1 MAKQVIVITGTPGV
15 GKTSVSRMLAS
26 KLDADIIE
34 VGELVEKE
42 KLFTGFDEDRGTFI
56 ADTDRLSK
64 RIGSLIENSSRRDIL
79 VVGHFAVDLLPPD
92 KIHKVFVLRRYP
104 EELRAVLERRGYK
117 GRKLWENLVAEA
129 LDVCL
134 CESVGLCGE
143 GKVCEVDVTGRDFEE
158 VVEEIISILE
168 GRGDCRVGVT
178 DWLGRLEAEGKLDE
192 YMKHF

>member
-26 KLDADIIE
+26 KLNADIIE
-34 VGELVEKE
+34 VGELVERE

-92 KIHKVFVLRRYP
+92 KIHRVFVLRRYP
-104 EELRAVLERRGYK
+104 EELRIVLERRGYK
-117 GRKLWENLVAEA
+117 GRKIWENLVAEA

-134 CESVGLCGE
+134 CESVRLCGE

-158 VVEEIISILE
+158 VVEEMISILE
-168 GRGDCRVGVT
+168 GRGDCGVGVT

-192 YMKHF
+192 YIKHF